1 MKLGPVKLRFWVLLM
16 RKQQEEFHGL
26 IEELKLLR
34 LGSIS
39 EEVKKS
45 FQIPID
51 PEQHLP
57 ECLRENSISNSIQH
71 WFVIWVTS
79 ALGAKCRS
87 NLIDQICFIQ

>member
-45 FQIPID
+45 FQIAD
-51 PEQHLP
+51 
-57 ECLRENSISNSIQH
+57 
-71 WFVIWVTS
+71 
-79 ALGAKCRS
+79 
-87 NLIDQICFIQ
+87 